1 MNSLE
6 ELERLATQVMPVPW
20 ETKETVEYHGSFVRN
35 ALYLSVDGWTRAILF
50 NHLAVEKKSAAYI
63 VAACNAVPSLIARL
77 RGLELKNSHL
87 SNMVE
92 GLEEHTD
99 ILRAK
104 VSELEK
110 QRDFLARCLLKQEKC
125 FMPQKFGCSNRTPYG
140 HYCHAESYQ
149 RESCIMARAEE
160 MAKGEWEWD

>member
-1 MNSLE
+1 MNGLE
-6 ELERLATQVMPVPW
+6 ELERLAAQATPGPW
-20 ETKETVEYHGSFVRN
+20 EVGEFAGIHNGFEGVAMAYAGNSKMNEN
-35 ALYLSVDGWTRAILF
+35 
-50 NHLAVEKKSAAYI
+50 AAYI
-63 VAACNAVPSLIARL
+63 VAACNAVLSLIARL

-87 SNMVE
+87 SNLVE

-110 QRDFLARCLLKQEKC
+110 QRDFLAKCLLKQEKC
-125 FMPQKFGCSNRTPYG
+125 FMPQKFGCSIRTPYG

-149 RESCIMARAEE
+149 RESCIWSRAEE